1 MRTIID
7 LIDEEEMSTAA
18 LGLFAR
24 MVKNP
29 KHDYRTFEEI
39 CKFNIVNTPEEV
51 AETLAE
57 LVEHNFLIHPDEN
70 KKIYAVNKY
79 IIFETQAF

>member
-7 LIDEEEMSTAA
+7 LIDKEEMSTAA

-29 KHDYRTFEEI
+29 QRDYLTFEEI
-39 CKFNIVNTPEEV
+39 CEFNIVSTPEEV
-51 AETLAE
+51 LQTLDE
-57 LVEHNFLIHPDEN
+57 LVKHNFLIHPDKT

-79 IIFETQAF
+79 ILFETQAF